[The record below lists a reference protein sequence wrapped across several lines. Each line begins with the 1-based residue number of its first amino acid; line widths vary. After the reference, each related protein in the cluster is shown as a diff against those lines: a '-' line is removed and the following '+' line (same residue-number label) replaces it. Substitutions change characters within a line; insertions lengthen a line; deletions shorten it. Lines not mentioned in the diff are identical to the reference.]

1 MATLL
6 VTILEVGARR
16 ELCKVQLHV
25 PSKNRIDEKSG
36 FVGTLKIGAFGG
48 IVEIA
53 AGAGAI
59 AFGAVV
65 WAPAALALSAIVA
78 ATQKSRRPL
87 ITGCPSE

>member
-1 MATLL
+1 VATGKTDVFGIHVTVFIQNPSGVMVATLL

-48 IVEIA
+48 IVAIA
-53 AGAGAI
+53 VGAGAI
-59 AFGAVV
+59 AFGVV
-65 WAPAALALSAIVA
+65 V
-78 ATQKSRRPL
+78 
-87 ITGCPSE
+87 